1 MNNLCLSPLFVFN
14 FDDAG
19 SHATC
24 RIKYPSLAVD
34 KLNIVKIS
42 FLIWYMF
49 CLAAFSCT
57 KSIIAP
63 PVPEVPISEL
73 GKYNMKILPDNP
85 TSADDVKLVIYQDCK
100 YNKLTGVQRSLA
112 NIDIVKQYNSMIMA
126 PCIMT
131 NDTILI
137 GKLPVNIYKVYYR
150 LVDIAVQPGKTTF
163 SVSFKLEISK

>member
-1 MNNLCLSPLFVFN
+1 M
-14 FDDAG
+14 
-19 SHATC
+19 
-24 RIKYPSLAVD
+24 
-34 KLNIVKIS
+34 
-42 FLIWYMF
+42 
-49 CLAAFSCT
+49 AAFSCT
-57 KSIIAP
+57 KDVIAP
-63 PVPEVPISEL
+63 LVPEIPISEL

-85 TSADDVKLVIYQDCK
+85 TSVDDVKLVIYDDCK
-100 YNKLTGVQRSLA
+100 YNKLIGVQRSLT

-137 GKLPVNIYKVYYR
+137 GKLPVNTYKVYYR

>member
-1 MNNLCLSPLFVFN
+1 L
-14 FDDAG
+14 
-19 SHATC
+19 
-24 RIKYPSLAVD
+24 I
-34 KLNIVKIS
+34 IVKIS
-42 FLIWYMF
+42 FLIW
-49 CLAAFSCT
+49 CIVTLTVFSCT
-57 KSIIAP
+57 KSVIAP
-63 PVPEVPISEL
+63 PVPEVPVSEL
-73 GKYNMKILPDNP
+73 GKYNLKLLPDNP

-100 YNKLTGVQRSLA
+100 YNKLVGVQRSLT

-137 GKLPVNIYKVYYR
+137 GKLPVNSYKVYYR